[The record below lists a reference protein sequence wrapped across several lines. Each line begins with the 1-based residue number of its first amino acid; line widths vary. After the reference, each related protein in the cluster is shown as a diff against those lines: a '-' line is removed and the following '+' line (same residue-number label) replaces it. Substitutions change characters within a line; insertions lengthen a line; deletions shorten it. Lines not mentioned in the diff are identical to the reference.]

1 MTKEFLQNKG
11 LDYIGYDVTTDKQA
25 LSEMKEISGGLSVPV
40 IVIDDNPPIV
50 GFNKERLEE
59 LLQD

>member
-1 MTKEFLQNKG
+1 
-11 LDYIGYDVTTDKQA
+11 
-25 LSEMKEISGGLSVPV
+25 MKEISGGLSVPV